1 MLWAFASTGWS
12 NASLFLVFAIAAQ
25 RCVAVFKPQEL
36 VNVAWASAKFRQNGR
51 GLFASLTKGAVQQL
65 NEFKQRELANAAW
78 AFGVACQSAPE
89 LFRGLMRQATKYT
102 EEFDA
107 QDLRM
112 TLWALSCR
120 ESLRDA
126 LSLLDHVDFLSIR
139 FSQVPCGSL
148 RALLMHGEQ
157 LYKRTNPYG

>member
-51 GLFASLTKGAVQQL
+51 GLFASLTKGAV
-65 NEFKQRELANAAW
+65 
-78 AFGVACQSAPE
+78 SAPE